1 MPLAALLHSPLEDTG
16 SFPTGDGQ
24 WPCCYDL
31 GRAWASACT
40 PHWLG
45 SPKLGLVSCHQAQLK
60 LSHPQV
66 SYIGEQ
72 IPHTRKLSL
81 HLKTPLNFRAPW
93 GDRGSW
99 GPKRPHSIWVQTQ
112 TNTLP
117 VVSSFYGL
125 SCVSPE
131 LVCASPTCWCLRKW
145 PYLET
150 GSLQT
155 YLVKMR
161 SHWGPWS

>member
-1 MPLAALLHSPLEDTG
+1 MPLAALLHSPLEVTG

-66 SYIGEQ
+66 SYTEEQ

-99 GPKRPHSIWVQTQ
+99 GPKRSHSIWVQTP
-112 TNTLP
+112 TNTLESTERVGCGGQRGWERHSLL

-131 LVCASPTCWCLRKW
+131 LICASPTCWCLR
-145 PYLET
+145 T
-150 GSLQT
+150 
-155 YLVKMR
+155 
-161 SHWGPWS
+161 